1 VDEPRLLGYIRKR
14 AVAPVVIKPI
24 LAVIG
29 DEDVF
34 ESIVVVVTDADAI
47 RPSGVKQAGFGGNV
61 GEGAIA
67 ILVVKTVARFCGSAL

>member
-1 VDEPRLLGYIRKR
+1 MDEPRLLGYIRKR

-47 RPSGVKQAGFGGNV
+47 RPSGVK
-61 GEGAIA
+61 
-67 ILVVKTVARFCGSAL
+67 